1 MSVGPALPRGPR
13 SVFAKLVAIM
23 LIMAVALL
31 AAVSLFL
38 WQIVTPM
45 LNGAV
50 TQAHGELARATAARA
65 PDLAEARAFTDRT
78 GIEVLYEGPRGAW
91 STSTRARD
99 MRGLVEYHPRLFIAT
114 RDVSIVPAADGGR
127 YAFIARFGPN
137 MRSAHT
143 WLFVTLLV
151 IMALVVVVA
160 HAVLRRL
167 LDPLRVLGEGV
178 AQLGEGR
185 FDRLGLPP
193 RRDEFGALS
202 AAFDR
207 MVDRLAAMMRARD
220 QLLVDVSHELRSPI
234 TRLKVALELL
244 PAGDPR
250 KGMQADVA
258 EMEAMVGELLEL
270 ERLRDGRGVQR
281 TAVDLGALASDVA
294 RGFDGVPPG
303 VDVEPHDAMV
313 ATVDESR
320 VRMVLRNLIE
330 NAIKYLAPRQR
341 PGPRA
346 PGAARRRGVHRGAR
360 RRRRHPRGRPGPGLR
375 AVLPRRSIALEEDRR
390 LRPRPE
396 HLSTHRRGARRPR
409 HGRPGRAARHA
420 VHGHAAGHGAGRRP
434 DCLSE
439 RLTAPSSGRA
449 PRRAAP

>member
-1 MSVGPALPRGPR
+1 
-13 SVFAKLVAIM
+13 VFAKLVAIM

-31 AAVSLFL
+31 AAVSLFF

-45 LNGAV
+45 LNGLV
-50 TQAHGELARATAARA
+50 TQTHVELARATAARA

-78 GIEVLYEGPRGAW
+78 GVEVLYEGPRGAW
-91 STSTRARD
+91 STSPRVPD
-99 MRGLVEYHPRLFIAT
+99 MRGLEEYHPRLFIAT

-127 YAFIARFGPN
+127 YAFIARFGRN
-137 MRSAHT
+137 MSAAHT

-151 IMALVVVVA
+151 IMALVVVVT

-167 LDPLRVLGEGV
+167 LDPLRALGEGV

-244 PAGDPR
+244 PTGDPR
-250 KGMQADVA
+250 RRMQADVA

-294 RGFDGVPPG
+294 RAFDGVPPG
-303 VDVEPHDAMV
+303 VAIEPNGTMV
-313 ATVDESR
+313 AAVDESR
-320 VRMVLRNLIE
+320 IRMVLRNLIE
-330 NAIKYLAPRQR
+330 NAIKYSLADSGPVRVRLEQR
-341 PGPRA
+341 AGIVSIEVRDD
-346 PGAARRRGVHRGAR
+346 GVGIPEDDLAQVFVPFFRVDRSRSKKTGGYGLGLSICQRIAEAHGGRVTVDR
-360 RRRRHPRGRPGPGLR
+360 LVPRGTRFT
-375 AVLPRRSIALEEDRR
+375 VTLP
-390 LRPRPE
+390 
-396 HLSTHRRGARRPR
+396 
-409 HGRPGRAARHA
+409 
-420 VHGHAAGHGAGRRP
+420 AGGRRVP
-434 DCLSE
+434 
-439 RLTAPSSGRA
+439 ANA
-449 PRRAAP
+449 

>member
-99 MRGLVEYHPRLFIAT
+99 MRGLEEYHPRLFIAT

-250 KGMQADVA
+250 RRMQADVA

-294 RGFDGVPPG
+294 RAIRRGVAGRRHRAARRDGG
-303 VDVEPHDAMV
+303 DRGREPRPDGA
-313 ATVDESR
+313 AQPDRER
-320 VRMVLRNLIE
+320 DQVLAR
-330 NAIKYLAPRQR
+330 RQR

-346 PGAARRRGVHRGAR
+346 PGARDGVVSIEVRDDGVGIPEADLAQVFVPFFRVDRSRSKKTGGYGLGLSICQRIAEAHGGRVTVDQVGRVARGSR
-360 RRRRHPRGRPGPGLR
+360 
-375 AVLPRRSIALEEDRR
+375 
-390 LRPRPE
+390 
-396 HLSTHRRGARRPR
+396 
-409 HGRPGRAARHA
+409 
-420 VHGHAAGHGAGRRP
+420 
-434 DCLSE
+434 
-439 RLTAPSSGRA
+439 
-449 PRRAAP
+449 

>member
-1 MSVGPALPRGPR
+1 VSTAPALPRGPH
-13 SVFAKLVAIM
+13 SVFAKLVAIL

-31 AAVSLFL
+31 AAVSLFF

-50 TQAHGELARATAARA
+50 TQVHGELARATAARA
-65 PDLAEARAFTDRT
+65 PDLAEARAFTART

-91 STSTRARD
+91 STSGRAHD
-99 MRGLVEYHPRLFIAT
+99 MRGLEEYHPKLFIAT

-151 IMALVVVVA
+151 IMALVVLVT

-167 LDPLRVLGEGV
+167 LDPLRALGEGV
-178 AQLGEGR
+178 ARLGEGR

-244 PAGDPR
+244 PADDQR
-250 KGMQADVA
+250 RRMQGDVA

-270 ERLRDGRGVQR
+270 ERLRDGRGVQP
-281 TAVDLGALASDVA
+281 AVIDLGALVADVA
-294 RGFDGVPPG
+294 CGFDGVSPG
-303 VDVEPHDAMV
+303 VHVEAQAAIV
-313 ATVDESR
+313 AAVDESR
-320 VRMVLRNLIE
+320 IRMVLRNLIE
-330 NAIKYLAPRQR
+330 NAIKYSLPDSAPVRVHLQR
-341 PGPRA
+341 TADTVSIDVRDDGIGIPEADLPQLFVPFFRVDRSRSKKTGGYGLGLSICQRIA
-346 PGAARRRGVHRGAR
+346 EAHGGAITVERVQ
-360 RRRRHPRGRPGPGLR
+360 PRGSRFTVTLPVDR
-375 AVLPRRSIALEEDRR
+375 AQP
-390 LRPRPE
+390 
-396 HLSTHRRGARRPR
+396 ST
-409 HGRPGRAARHA
+409 
-420 VHGHAAGHGAGRRP
+420 V
-434 DCLSE
+434 
-439 RLTAPSSGRA
+439 
-449 PRRAAP
+449 

>member
-31 AAVSLFL
+31 AAVTLFF

-45 LNGAV
+45 LNGTV
-50 TQAHGELARATAARA
+50 TLAHGELARATAARA
-65 PDLAEARAFTDRT
+65 PDLAEARGFTDRT

-91 STSTRARD
+91 STSTRVPD
-99 MRGLVEYHPRLFIAT
+99 MRGLEEYHPRLFIAT

-167 LDPLRVLGEGV
+167 LDPLRALGEGV

-193 RRDEFGALS
+193 RRDEFGVLS

-234 TRLKVALELL
+234 TRL
-244 PAGDPR
+244 
-250 KGMQADVA
+250 
-258 EMEAMVGELLEL
+258 
-270 ERLRDGRGVQR
+270 
-281 TAVDLGALASDVA
+281 
-294 RGFDGVPPG
+294 
-303 VDVEPHDAMV
+303 
-313 ATVDESR
+313 
-320 VRMVLRNLIE
+320 
-330 NAIKYLAPRQR
+330 
-341 PGPRA
+341 
-346 PGAARRRGVHRGAR
+346 
-360 RRRRHPRGRPGPGLR
+360 
-375 AVLPRRSIALEEDRR
+375 
-390 LRPRPE
+390 
-396 HLSTHRRGARRPR
+396 
-409 HGRPGRAARHA
+409 
-420 VHGHAAGHGAGRRP
+420 
-434 DCLSE
+434 
-439 RLTAPSSGRA
+439 
-449 PRRAAP
+449 

>member
-1 MSVGPALPRGPR
+1 MSAGPALPRGPR

-23 LIMAVALL
+23 VIMAVALL
-31 AAVSLFL
+31 AAVSLFF
-38 WQIVTPM
+38 WQVVTPM
-45 LNGAV
+45 LNGTV
-50 TQAHGELARATAARA
+50 TQAYGELARATAARA

-78 GIEVLYEGPRGAW
+78 GVEVLYEGPRGAW
-91 STSTRARD
+91 STGTRARD
-99 MRGLVEYHPRLFIAT
+99 MRGLEEYHPRLFIAT

-167 LDPLRVLGEGV
+167 LDPLRALGEGV

-193 RRDEFGALS
+193 RRDEFGVLS

-234 TRLKVALELL
+234 TRMKVALELL

-250 KGMQADVA
+250 ARMQADVA

-281 TAVDLGALASDVA
+281 ADVELGALGSDVA
-294 RGFDGVPPG
+294 RAFDGVAPG
-303 VDVEPHDAMV
+303 VVVEPHEAMV
-313 ATVDESR
+313 ATVDEGR
-320 VRMVLRNLIE
+320 IRMVLRNLIE
-330 NAIKYLAPRQR
+330 NAIKYSLAGSAPVRVRLERRDGTVSIEVRDDGVGIPEADLAQVFVPFFRVDRSRSKKTGGYGLGLSICQRIAEAHGGKVTVDRVAPRGTR
-341 PGPRA
+341 FTVTLPTTGPAGRSPG
-346 PGAARRRGVHRGAR
+346 RGA
-360 RRRRHPRGRPGPGLR
+360 G
-375 AVLPRRSIALEEDRR
+375 
-390 LRPRPE
+390 
-396 HLSTHRRGARRPR
+396 
-409 HGRPGRAARHA
+409 
-420 VHGHAAGHGAGRRP
+420 
-434 DCLSE
+434 
-439 RLTAPSSGRA
+439 
-449 PRRAAP
+449 

>member
-13 SVFAKLVAIM
+13 SVFAKLLAIM
-23 LIMAVALL
+23 LTMAVALL
-31 AAVSLFL
+31 AAVSLFF

-65 PDLAEARAFTDRT
+65 PDLAEARGFTDRT

-99 MRGLVEYHPRLFIAT
+99 MRGLEEYHPRLFIAT

-143 WLFVTLLV
+143 WLFGTLLV

-167 LDPLRVLGEGV
+167 LDPLRALGEGV

-185 FDRLGLPP
+185 FDRLGLPH

-250 KGMQADVA
+250 TRMQADVA

-270 ERLRDGRGVQR
+270 ERLRDGRAVQP
-281 TAVDLGALASDVA
+281 ADVELGALVSDVA
-294 RGFDGVPPG
+294 RAFDGLPPG
-303 VDVEPHDAMV
+303 IDIEPHA
-313 ATVDESR
+313 ALIAPLDESR
-320 VRMVLRNLIE
+320 LRMVLRNLME
-330 NAIKYLAPRQR
+330 NAIKYSLADS
-341 PGPRA
+341 A
-346 PGAARRRGVHRGAR
+346 PVRIRLERRGGDVSIEVRDDGVGIPEADLAQVFVPFFRVDRSRSKKTGGYGLGLSICQRIAEAHGGRVTAER
-360 RRRRHPRGRPGPGLR
+360 MEPRGTRFTVTLPFTGPAG
-375 AVLPRRSIALEEDRR
+375 RS
-390 LRPRPE
+390 
-396 HLSTHRRGARRPR
+396 
-409 HGRPGRAARHA
+409 PGRAA
-420 VHGHAAGHGAGRRP
+420 G
-434 DCLSE
+434 
-439 RLTAPSSGRA
+439 
-449 PRRAAP
+449 

>member
-1 MSVGPALPRGPR
+1 
-13 SVFAKLVAIM
+13 
-23 LIMAVALL
+23 
-31 AAVSLFL
+31 
-38 WQIVTPM
+38 
-45 LNGAV
+45 
-50 TQAHGELARATAARA
+50 
-65 PDLAEARAFTDRT
+65 
-78 GIEVLYEGPRGAW
+78 
-91 STSTRARD
+91 
-99 MRGLVEYHPRLFIAT
+99 MRGLEEYHPRLFIAT

-167 LDPLRVLGEGV
+167 LEPLRVLGEGV

-193 RRDEFGALS
+193 RRDEFGALT
-202 AAFDR
+202 AAFNR

-250 KGMQADVA
+250 RADA
-258 EMEAMVGELLEL
+258 G
-270 ERLRDGRGVQR
+270 RRRRDGSDGRRAARARTPARRARRAADSRRPRRARQRRGAGVR
-281 TAVDLGALASDVA
+281 RGA
-294 RGFDGVPPG
+294 PG
-303 VDVEPHDAMV
+303 VDIEPHDAMV

-330 NAIKYLAPRQR
+330 NAIKYSLADSAPVRVRLERRDGEVSIEVRDDGVGIPEADLAQVFVPFFRVDRSRSKKTGGYGLGLSICQR
-341 PGPRA
+341 IAEAHG
-346 PGAARRRGVHRGAR
+346 
-360 RRRRHPRGRPGPGLR
+360 GR
-375 AVLPRRSIALEEDRR
+375 VTVDRVR
-390 LRPRPE
+390 
-396 HLSTHRRGARRPR
+396 
-409 HGRPGRAARHA
+409 RAAR
-420 VHGHAAGHGAGRRP
+420 GSR
-434 DCLSE
+434 
-439 RLTAPSSGRA
+439 
-449 PRRAAP
+449 